1 MHFIMAIEN
10 DPNSSQDLENIF
22 LGLRQRV
29 VITKFSQTV
38 QEYVKSSNPDIILMG
53 LTFKDKKEL
62 EFILELRR
70 DVITHNIPIL
80 AMIPKEDTNF
90 IANHKK
96 LGFTD
101 YIVKPLAKQ
110 SLLDRIHSHIEEY
123 KFSESSKTRDNVS
136 FVVVDRGQDR
146 VLFQCRA
153 NLKRYVFPEFKK
165 IFTLNFLKSIHTE
178 RICFD
183 VRVVPDLG
191 KEEVEVFERVIKIFQ
206 NHDKVIFIAGRH
218 MGAFIEHSTDDEKML
233 VFMAP
238 NEFDEY
244 VKMEELKKEELRKK
258 EKKEKF
264 AKDSNKE
271 PSQNNPVPPTNL
283 GDVKI
288 EINTNPEA
296 NPATIVNDTN
306 PADNLQSPKEKE
318 TSEPSPGPEQAEN
331 SK

>member
-10 DPNSSQDLENIF
+10 DPNSAQDLENIF

-53 LTFKDKKEL
+53 LSFKDKKEL
-62 EFILELRR
+62 EFVLELRR

-90 IANHKK
+90 ITNHKA

-101 YIVKPLAKQ
+101 YMVKPLIKQ
-110 SLLDRIHSHIEEY
+110 PLLDRIHSHVEEY
-123 KFSESSKTRDNVS
+123 KFSESSKTRDNMS
-136 FVVVDRGQDR
+136 FVVVDRGHGR

-165 IFTLNFLKSIHTE
+165 IFTPNFLKSIHAE

-183 VRVVPDLG
+183 VRVVPELG
-191 KEEVEVFERVIKIFQ
+191 KEEVDVFERVMKLFSNHEKI
-206 NHDKVIFIAGRH
+206 VFIAGRH
-218 MGAFIEHSTDDEKML
+218 MGAFIEHASDDEKML

-244 VKMEELKKEELRKK
+244 VKMEEQKKEEQRKK
-258 EKKEKF
+258 EKKDKF
-264 AKDSNKE
+264 TKE
-271 PSQNNPVPPTNL
+271 SGKENPPAPPTSL

-288 EINTNPEA
+288 EIPIGGAPIPVVSEE
-296 NPATIVNDTN
+296 P
-306 PADNLQSPKEKE
+306 SS
-318 TSEPSPGPEQAEN
+318 SEPPTESSPDSDLSEKPPQL
-331 SK
+331 

>member
-1 MHFIMAIEN
+1 MAIEN
-10 DPNSSQDLENIF
+10 DFNSSQDLENIF

-29 VITKFSQTV
+29 VITKFSVTV

-70 DVITHNIPIL
+70 DVITHNIPIM
-80 AMIPKEDTNF
+80 AMIPKEDSNF

-101 YIVKPLAKQ
+101 YMVKPLAKQ
-110 SLLDRIHSHIEEY
+110 ALLDRIQSHIEEY

-136 FVVVDRGQDR
+136 FVVVDRGHGR

-165 IFTLNFLKSIHTE
+165 IFTINFLKSIQAE

-183 VRVVPDLG
+183 VRVVPELG
-191 KEEVEVFERVIKIFQ
+191 KEEVEVFERVMKIFQ
-206 NHDKVIFIAGRH
+206 SHDKVIFIAGRH
-218 MGAFIEHSTDDEKML
+218 MGAFIEHAKDDERML

-244 VKMEELKKEELRKK
+244 VKMEELKKEEQRKK

-271 PSQNNPVPPTNL
+271 PSQTPVVPPTNL
-283 GDVKI
+283 GDVKV
-288 EINTNPEA
+288 ELNPTSVGPVTSKDV
-296 NPATIVNDTN
+296 NPTETTQSPTKNDKENITDTN
-306 PADNLQSPKEKE
+306 PI
-318 TSEPSPGPEQAEN
+318 
-331 SK
+331 

>member
-1 MHFIMAIEN
+1 MAIEN
-10 DPNSSQDLENIF
+10 DFNSSQDLENIF

-29 VITKFSQTV
+29 VITKFSVTV

-70 DVITHNIPIL
+70 DVITHNIPIM
-80 AMIPKEDTNF
+80 AMIPKEDSNF

-101 YIVKPLAKQ
+101 YMVKPLAKQ
-110 SLLDRIHSHIEEY
+110 ALLDRIQSHIEEY

-136 FVVVDRGQDR
+136 FVVVDRGHGR

-165 IFTLNFLKSIHTE
+165 IFTINFLKSIQAE

-183 VRVVPDLG
+183 VRVVPELG
-191 KEEVEVFERVIKIFQ
+191 KEEVEVFERVMKIFQ
-206 NHDKVIFIAGRH
+206 SHDKVIFIAGRH
-218 MGAFIEHSTDDEKML
+218 MGAFIEHAKDDERML

-244 VKMEELKKEELRKK
+244 VKMEELKKEEQRKK

-271 PSQNNPVPPTNL
+271 PSQTPVVPPTNL
-283 GDVKI
+283 GDVKV
-288 EINTNPEA
+288 ELNPTSVGPGTSKDV
-296 NPATIVNDTN
+296 NPTETTQSPTKNDKENITDTN
-306 PADNLQSPKEKE
+306 PI
-318 TSEPSPGPEQAEN
+318 
-331 SK
+331 

>member
-10 DPNSSQDLENIF
+10 DFNSSQDLENIF

-29 VITKFSQTV
+29 VITKFSVTV

-70 DVITHNIPIL
+70 DVITHNIPIM
-80 AMIPKEDTNF
+80 AMIPKEDSNF

-101 YIVKPLAKQ
+101 YMVKPLAKQ
-110 SLLDRIHSHIEEY
+110 ALLDRIQSHIEEY

-136 FVVVDRGQDR
+136 FVVVDRGHGR

-165 IFTLNFLKSIHTE
+165 IFTINFLKSIQAE

-183 VRVVPDLG
+183 VRVVPELG
-191 KEEVEVFERVIKIFQ
+191 KEEVEVFERVMKIFQ
-206 NHDKVIFIAGRH
+206 SHDKVIFIAGRH
-218 MGAFIEHSTDDEKML
+218 MGAFIEHAKDDERML

-244 VKMEELKKEELRKK
+244 VKMEELKKEEQRKK

-271 PSQNNPVPPTNL
+271 PSQTPVVPPTNL
-283 GDVKI
+283 GDVKV
-288 EINTNPEA
+288 ELNPTSVGPVTSKDV
-296 NPATIVNDTN
+296 NPTETTQSPTKNDKENITDTN
-306 PADNLQSPKEKE
+306 PI
-318 TSEPSPGPEQAEN
+318 
-331 SK
+331 